1 MAIQNPLQPVIH
13 LARIADLRPTQ
24 MTVGMEEVE
33 RKRREW
39 RDLPRDGLGAF
50 LGADMVPAVRGPGGR
65 VWLVDHHHLVLA
77 LHLEGV
83 EEVMLSVIA
92 RLEHLPKRRFFAFL
106 DCRNWLHPYDAHGE
120 RRDWKDLPRHVKD
133 LKDDP
138 YRSLAGEV
146 RRAGGFAKMPV
157 PYTEFLWA
165 DFFRD
170 RIKPHL
176 LAENFPKALKR
187 ALALALAN
195 DHAARHL
202 PGWAGVEED

>member
-1 MAIQNPLQPVIH
+1 MAISTPLQPVIH
-13 LARIADLRPTQ
+13 LARIAQLRPTQ
-24 MTVGMEEVE
+24 ITVGMLEVE

-39 RDLPRDGLGAF
+39 RDLPRNALGEF
-50 LGADMVPAVRGPGGR
+50 LGAHMVPAVLGPGQR
-65 VWLVDHHHLVLA
+65 PWLVDHHHLVLA

-92 RLEHLPKRRFFAFL
+92 RLDHLPKRRFHAFL
-106 DCRNWLHPYDAHGE
+106 DCHNWLHPYDARGE
-120 RRDWKDLPRHVKD
+120 RREWKDLPRHVAD

-138 YRSLAGEV
+138 HRSLAGEV
-146 RRAGGFAKMPV
+146 RRAGGYAKSAV

-170 RIKPHL
+170 RIKPQL
-176 LAENFPKALKR
+176 IEEQFGKALKR
-187 ALALALAN
+187 GLVLAR

-202 PGWAGVEED
+202 PGWAGPERD